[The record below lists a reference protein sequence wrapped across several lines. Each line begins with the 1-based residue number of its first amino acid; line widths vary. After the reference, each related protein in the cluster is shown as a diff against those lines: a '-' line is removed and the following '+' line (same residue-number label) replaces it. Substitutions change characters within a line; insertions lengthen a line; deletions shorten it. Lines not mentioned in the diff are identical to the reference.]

1 MKLPNPGLRS
11 ALIKKAITITPQIS
25 ILDAI
30 EVIQKYRIGRLVVID
45 RTFSPIAIITDKDI
59 MRSLWPLNNKT
70 LGSLRVQDLMSKN
83 LITAQKSDSIYNCA
97 QIMKQNN
104 ISSLVILR
112 DDKSMEGIVT
122 KTDLVFNFLIQQSE
136 KYKISQIMTD
146 KVITVSTGDSL
157 FIVESILINNKIS
170 RVPVMR
176 NQNLVGIITYR
187 DFIPARIPN
196 RLGAFTDTSEL
207 RDVWYSNIPSQFN
220 VNQLNYT
227 LTFRAEDIM
236 SKNPV
241 TVEPTDDVSLAALIM
256 YRYGISGIP
265 VLKSGKLVGLV
276 TKSDIVSALAKEANF
291 DSQHS

>member
-11 ALIKKAITITPQIS
+11 ALVKKAITITPQTS

-45 RTFSPIAIITDKDI
+45 KGFYPIAVITEKDI
-59 MRSLWPLNNKT
+59 LRALYPLDSKP
-70 LGSLRVQDLMSKN
+70 LGSLQVKDLMSKN
-83 LITAQKSDSIYNCA
+83 LITAKKSDSIYQCA
-97 QIMKQNN
+97 KLMKQNN
-104 ISSLVILR
+104 ISSVVILR

-122 KTDLVFNFLIQQSE
+122 KTDLVFNFLIQQTE
-136 KYKISQIMTD
+136 PTKISKIMTD
-146 KVITVSTGDSL
+146 KVVTVSAGDSL

-170 RVPVMR
+170 RVPVLR
-176 NQNLVGIITYR
+176 GQKLVGIITYR

-196 RLGAFTDTSEL
+196 RLGTFTDTNEL
-207 RDVWYSNIPSQFN
+207 RDVWYSTIPSQFN
-220 VNQLNYT
+220 VNQLSYT

-241 TVEPTDDVSLAALIM
+241 TIDSADDVSLAALIM

-265 VLKSGKLVGLV
+265 VLKAGKLVGII
-276 TKSDIVSALAKEANF
+276 TKSDIVFDLAKEA
-291 DSQHS
+291 

>member
-11 ALIKKAITITPQIS
+11 ALIKKAITITPQTG

-45 RTFSPIAIITDKDI
+45 KNFKPIAIITEKDI
-59 MRSLWPLNNKT
+59 LRSLYPLNSKP
-70 LGSLRVQDLMSKN
+70 LGSLRVKDLMSKK
-83 LITAQKSDSIYNCA
+83 LITAKKSDSIYHCA
-97 QIMKQNN
+97 NLMKQNN
-104 ISSLVILR
+104 ISSIVILR

-122 KTDLVFNFLIQQSE
+122 KTDLVFNFLIQQTE
-136 KYKISQIMTD
+136 PTKISAIMTD
-146 KVITVSTGDSL
+146 KVITVSAGDSL
-157 FIVESILINNKIS
+157 FLVESILINDKIS

-176 NQNLVGIITYR
+176 NQKLVGIITHR
-187 DFIPARIPN
+187 DFIPARIQN
-196 RLGAFTDTSEL
+196 RLGTFTDTNEL
-207 RDVWYSNIPSQFN
+207 RDVWYSAMPSQFN

-241 TVEPTDDVSLAALIM
+241 TIETTDDVSLAALIM

-265 VLKSGKLVGLV
+265 VLKAGRLTGIV
-276 TKSDIVSALAKEANF
+276 TKSDIVFALAKET
-291 DSQHS
+291 

>member
-11 ALIKKAITITPQIS
+11 ALIKKAITITPQTS

-70 LGSLRVQDLMSKN
+70 LDSLRVQDLMSKN

>member
-11 ALIKKAITITPQIS
+11 ALVKKAITITPQTS

-45 RTFSPIAIITDKDI
+45 KGFHPIAVITEKDI
-59 MRSLWPLNNKT
+59 LRALYPLGSKP
-70 LGSLRVQDLMSKN
+70 LGSLQVKDLMSKN
-83 LITAQKSDSIYNCA
+83 LITAKKSDSIYQCA
-97 QIMKQNN
+97 KLMKQNN
-104 ISSLVILR
+104 ISSVVILR

-122 KTDLVFNFLIQQSE
+122 KTDLVFNFLIQQTE
-136 KYKISQIMTD
+136 PTKISKIMTD
-146 KVITVSTGDSL
+146 KVVTVSAGDSL

-170 RVPVMR
+170 RVPVLR
-176 NQNLVGIITYR
+176 GQKLVGIITYR

-196 RLGAFTDTSEL
+196 RLGTFTDTNEL
-207 RDVWYSNIPSQFN
+207 RDVWYSTIPSQFN
-220 VNQLNYT
+220 VNQLSYT

-241 TVEPTDDVSLAALIM
+241 TIDSADDVSLAALIM

-265 VLKSGKLVGLV
+265 VLKAGKLVGII
-276 TKSDIVSALAKEANF
+276 TKSDIVFDLAKEA
-291 DSQHS
+291 

>member
-11 ALIKKAITITPQIS
+11 ALIKKAITITPQTS

-45 RTFSPIAIITDKDI
+45 RSFSPIGIITEKDI
-59 MRSLWPLNNKT
+59 MRSLWPLNNKP

-83 LITAQKSDSIYNCA
+83 LITAKKSHSIYNCA
-97 QIMKQNN
+97 KLMKQNN
-104 ISSLVILR
+104 ISSVVILR
-112 DDKSMEGIVT
+112 DDNSMEGIVT

-136 KYKISQIMTD
+136 QYKISQIMTD
-146 KVITVSTGDSL
+146 KVVTVSTGDSL

-170 RVPVMR
+170 RVPVLR

-196 RLGAFTDTSEL
+196 RLGTFTDTSEL

-227 LTFRAEDIM
+227 LTFRAEEIGRAH
-236 SKNPV
+236 V
-241 TVEPTDDVSLAALIM
+241 
-256 YRYGISGIP
+256 
-265 VLKSGKLVGLV
+265 
-276 TKSDIVSALAKEANF
+276 
-291 DSQHS
+291 

>member
-11 ALIKKAITITPQIS
+11 ALIKKAITITPQTG

-45 RTFSPIAIITDKDI
+45 KNFRPVAIITEKDI
-59 MRSLWPLNNKT
+59 LRSLYPIDSKP
-70 LGSLRVQDLMSKN
+70 LGSLRVADLMSKN
-83 LITAQKSDSIYNCA
+83 LITAKKSDSIYQCA
-97 QIMKQNN
+97 KLMKQNN

-122 KTDLVFNFLIQQSE
+122 KTDLVFNFLIQQTE
-136 KYKISQIMTD
+136 PTKISTIMTP
-146 KVITVSTGDSL
+146 KVVTVSAGDSL
-157 FIVESILINNKIS
+157 FVVESILINNKVS
-170 RVPVMR
+170 RVPVLK
-176 NQNLVGIITYR
+176 NQKLVGIITYR

-196 RLGAFTDTSEL
+196 RLGTFTDTNEL
-207 RDVWYSNIPSQFN
+207 RDVWYSSIPSQFN

-241 TVEPTDDVSLAALIM
+241 TIDSTDDVSLAALIM
-256 YRYGISGIP
+256 YRYGISGLP
-265 VLKSGKLVGLV
+265 VLKAGKLAGIV
-276 TKSDIVSALAKEANF
+276 TKSDIVSALADEA
-291 DSQHS
+291 

>member
-11 ALIKKAITITPQIS
+11 ALIKKAITITPKTG

-45 RTFSPIAIITDKDI
+45 KNFKPIAIITEKDI
-59 MRSLWPLNNKT
+59 LRSLYPLDSKP
-70 LGSLRVQDLMSKN
+70 LGSLRVEDLMSKN
-83 LITAQKSDSIYNCA
+83 LITAKKNDSIYHCA
-97 QIMKQNN
+97 KLMKQNN
-104 ISSLVILR
+104 ISSIVILR

-122 KTDLVFNFLIQQSE
+122 KTDLVFNFLIQQTE
-136 KYKISQIMTD
+136 PTKISTIMTS
-146 KVITVSTGDSL
+146 KVITVSAADSL
-157 FIVESILINNKIS
+157 FLVESILINNKIS
-170 RVPVMR
+170 RVPVLR
-176 NQNLVGIITYR
+176 NQKLVGIITHR

-196 RLGAFTDTSEL
+196 RLGTFTDANEL
-207 RDVWYSNIPSQFN
+207 RDVWYSAIPSQFN

-241 TVEPTDDVSLAALIM
+241 TIESTDDVSLAALIM

-265 VLKSGKLVGLV
+265 VFRSGRLVGIV
-276 TKSDIVSALAKEANF
+276 TKSDIVSALAKEA
-291 DSQHS
+291 